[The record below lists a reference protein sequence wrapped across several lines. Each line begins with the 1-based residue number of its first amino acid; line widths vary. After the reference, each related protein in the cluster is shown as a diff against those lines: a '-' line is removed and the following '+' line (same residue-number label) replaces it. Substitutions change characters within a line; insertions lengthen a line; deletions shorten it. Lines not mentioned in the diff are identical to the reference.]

1 MFLYARLVVDYLT
14 SNVFYSGDEMKESVN
29 QLPRKLTE
37 LYVIALPFSGEP
49 NSATSYQRI
58 LTQILV
64 QLDSRSVDRIRC
76 VLGWVAFAKRPL
88 KKVELLSAI
97 TFSSGDPQVS
107 RLAPQYILD
116 ICGTLIEESRDTTV
130 AFIHNSVKE

>member
-1 MFLYARLVVDYLT
+1 MGHSDNA
-14 SNVFYSGDEMKESVN
+14 
-29 QLPRKLTE
+29 
-37 LYVIALPFSGEP
+37 A
-49 NSATSYQRI
+49 SYQRI

-76 VLGWVAFAKRPL
+76 VLGWIAFAKRPL

-97 TFSSGDPQVS
+97 TFSTGDPQVS
-107 RLAPQYILD
+107 RLVPQYILD